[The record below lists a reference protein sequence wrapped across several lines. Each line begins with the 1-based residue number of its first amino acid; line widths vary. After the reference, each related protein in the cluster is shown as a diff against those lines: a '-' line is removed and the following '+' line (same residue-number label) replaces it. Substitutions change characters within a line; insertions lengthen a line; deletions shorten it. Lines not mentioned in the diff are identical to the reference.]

1 MQSRLPMIFILLT
14 VVLDSMGIGLI
25 MPVMPDLI
33 QSLEGGDL
41 GQAALWGGVLAT
53 TICGDAVPFWAHHW
67 LDLGSV
73 RAQTRSADRPCRDV
87 I

>member
-41 GQAALWGGVLAT
+41 RQAALWGGVLAT
-53 TICGDAVPFWAHHW
+53 TFAEMQFLFGPTI
-67 LDLGSV
+67 GSI
-73 RAQTRSADRPCRDV
+73 SDRFGRRPV
-87 I
+87 LLVALVVM

>member
-1 MQSRLPMIFILLT
+1 MQSCLPMIFILLT

-41 GQAALWGGVLAT
+41 RQAALWGGVLAT
-53 TICGDAVPFWAHHW
+53 TFAEMQFLFGPTI
-67 LDLGSV
+67 GSI
-73 RAQTRSADRPCRDV
+73 SDRFGRRPV
-87 I
+87 LLVALVVM